1 MKKLFIMTFS
11 LLLTA
16 GTLLGESMLKDF
28 NINEYKNMYQI
39 TITFDTAPSYKEM
52 TLDAPMRIVLDLQN
66 TVMAPPKRTVTIQR
80 PPFREIRVAQFT
92 PSSVRFVLELSEK
105 VIYTVAKNQ
114 NSLIISLPYRNE
126 DKVDTVQRYVDVK
139 VTPRPESVTLTR
151 VKIGTPV
158 KVLNEKEDWLLIL
171 LPDGQDG
178 WVKKESIQ
186 L

>member
-1 MKKLFIMTFS
+1 MKKVLLLMFS
-11 LLLTA
+11 LLFAA
-16 GTLLGESMLKDF
+16 GALFGGSMLKDF

-39 TITFDTAPSYKEM
+39 TLTFDTVPAYKEM
-52 TLDAPMRIVLDLQN
+52 TLDSPMRIVLDLQD
-66 TVMAPPKRTVTIQR
+66 TVMVPSKRTVSIQR

-92 PSSVRFVLELSEK
+92 PTSVRFVLELSEK
-105 VIYTVAKNQ
+105 LIYTVSKNQ
-114 NSLIISLPYRNE
+114 NTLIVSLPYRNE
-126 DKVDTVQRYVDVK
+126 DKVDTVQRFVDVK
-139 VTPRPESVTLTR
+139 VAPRPDSVTLTQ